1 MDSKALELILTHCKK
16 LQKLVVDDE
25 IWSTFFSLFE
35 VSDKP
40 GGIANGCLDC
50 VGAIERLIL
59 CATFEV
65 TVVIRELGS
74 KFKFHSICKMC
85 CFFLKY

>member
-1 MDSKALELILTHCKK
+1 MDGKALELILTHCKK

-40 GGIANGCLDC
+40 GGISNGCLDC

-59 CATFEV
+59 CATLKLQLYFAIV
-65 TVVIRELGS
+65 MYCIFAIVVV
-74 KFKFHSICKMC
+74 
-85 CFFLKY
+85 FF